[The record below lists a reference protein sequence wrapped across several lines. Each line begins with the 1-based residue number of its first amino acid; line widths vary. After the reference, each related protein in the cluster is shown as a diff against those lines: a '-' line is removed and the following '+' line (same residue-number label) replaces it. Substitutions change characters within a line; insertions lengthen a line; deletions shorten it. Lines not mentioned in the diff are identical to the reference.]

1 MLAIPSFCIP
11 ELPQSSTGFSP
22 FELLYGRK
30 VRGPLD
36 ILKEEWMGCVDE
48 GKVPIATY
56 VVEMCDRL
64 EEMAELVHQNLDW
77 AQRQQKTA
85 HDRD

>member
-1 MLAIPSFCIP
+1 MD
-11 ELPQSSTGFSP
+11 
-22 FELLYGRK
+22 
-30 VRGPLD
+30 GP
-36 ILKEEWMGCVDE
+36 GCVDE
-48 GKVPIATY
+48 GEVPIATY

-85 HDRD
+85 HDRDRSHEASTWGKRC